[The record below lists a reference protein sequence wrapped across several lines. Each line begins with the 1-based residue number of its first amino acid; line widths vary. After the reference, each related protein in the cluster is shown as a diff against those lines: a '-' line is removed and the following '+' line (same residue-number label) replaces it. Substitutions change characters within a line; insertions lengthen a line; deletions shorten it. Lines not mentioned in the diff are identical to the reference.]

1 MKDVKVNQS
10 KVTTEIEQID
20 SSERINAALLRW
32 INEHGAQGI
41 ITTDEHL
48 RITSWN
54 RWLEVHTNRKS
65 ETVVGRNLL
74 DLFPE
79 LTERKLDTYYRRAL
93 EGQSGVLSQK
103 FHRFLLEMSN
113 SSDEDNEPMYQS
125 VRISPLLEKGFI
137 VGTVTVIEDVTE
149 RVNREAELQRQL
161 EERAHLLAAESI
173 ARNAAESASRRLQH
187 LQMVTDEALAQ
198 MSLDDLLTSSVKAV
212 RSILNAH
219 AAGILLA
226 EPNGDLIVRA
236 TDGLEADL
244 VGVTVPAGTGFSG
257 IVVRERRPQTMK
269 GNFPP
274 SAYTEM
280 MGDRIP
286 EVLCGVPL
294 LVDKRLVGVLNIAIR
309 EAPANSEDDLRFMSL
324 VADRIALAIERISLY
339 ERERNARA
347 QAEEANRLKDQFLAT
362 VSHELRTPLN
372 AILGWARMLTSGRI
386 DEETSKH
393 ALEVIER
400 NARVQA
406 QLIDDLLD
414 VSRIISGKL
423 RLNISPVEPF
433 TIVQLA
439 LDAVRPAAEAKK
451 IELQINFDP
460 HTDTVSGDPDRIQQI
475 IWNLLSNA
483 IKFTPNGGKVTVQ
496 VARESAHIEFIVTD
510 NGQGISEEFLPFV
523 FERFRQADSTA
534 ARTHSGLGLGLA
546 IVRHLTELHGG
557 VVHANSAGVGQGA
570 TFNVRLPIQAP
581 RVQVPPLEN
590 NSTTTEVKTAAFDCP
605 GSLKGLDVLIVDDE
619 NDALE
624 LMKTVLRECGAR
636 TRVARSAAEAL
647 ESIKTAAPDILI
659 SDIEMPNQDGYS
671 LIRAIRASHIGESN
685 SILAIALTAHANEAD
700 RNRALAAG
708 FEIHIRKPVDPVEL
722 VKAMARL
729 IADRNGPVTSSTPV
743 DEQE

>member
-1 MKDVKVNQS
+1 M
-10 KVTTEIEQID
+10 TIEIEQLD
-20 SSERINAALLRW
+20 NSERISAAMLRW

-48 RITSWN
+48 RLTSWN
-54 RWLEVHTNRKS
+54 RWLEVHTNRKA

-103 FHRFLLEMSN
+103 FHRFLLEMS
-113 SSDEDNEPMYQS
+113 SSLDEDNEPMYQS
-125 VRISPLLEKGFI
+125 VRISPLLEKGLV

-149 RVNREAELQRQL
+149 RVKREAELQRQL

-198 MSLDDLLTSSVKAV
+198 MSLDDLLLSSVKAV
-212 RSILNAH
+212 RSILNAD

-226 EPNGDLIVRA
+226 EPNGDLIIRA
-236 TDGLEADL
+236 TDGIDADL
-244 VGVTVPAGTGFSG
+244 VGVTVPAGTSFSG
-257 IVVRERRPQTMK
+257 VVARERRPQTMA
-269 GNFPP
+269 GNFPLSP
-274 SAYTEM
+274 FTESL
-280 MGDRIP
+280 GDRVP
-286 EVLCGVPL
+286 AVLAGVPL
-294 LVDKRLVGVLNIAIR
+294 IVDKRLIGVLSIAIGA
-309 EAPANSEDDLRFMSL
+309 APANSEDDLRFMSL

-339 ERERNARA
+339 ERERSARA

-386 DEETSKH
+386 DEETAKH

-423 RLNISPVEPF
+423 HLNISPIEPLN
-433 TIVQLA
+433 IVQLA
-439 LDAVRPAAEAKK
+439 LDAVRPAAEAKE
-451 IELQINFDP
+451 IELQTNFGP
-460 HTDTVSGDPDRIQQI
+460 ETDGISGDPDRIQQI

-483 IKFTPNGGKVTVQ
+483 IKFTPNGGKVNVQ
-496 VARESAHIEFIVTD
+496 VTRESAHIEFVVTD
-510 NGQGISEEFLPFV
+510 TGQGISEEFLPFV

-534 ARTHSGLGLGLA
+534 ARTHGGLGLGLA

-557 VVHANSAGVGQGA
+557 VVNANSAGVGHGA

-581 RVQVPPLEN
+581 RVQVATVEN
-590 NSTTTEVKTAAFDCP
+590 NSTTNEEKSPAFDCP
-605 GSLKGLDVLIVDDE
+605 GSLEGLDVLIVDDE

-624 LMKTVLRECGAR
+624 LMKTVLRECGAKV
-636 TRVARSAAEAL
+636 RVASSAAEAL
-647 ESIKTAAPDILI
+647 ESIKTMPPDILI

-671 LIRAIRASHIGESN
+671 LIRTIRTLPVQESQG
-685 SILAIALTAHANEAD
+685 ILAIALTAHANETD
-700 RNRALAAG
+700 RNKALAAG
-708 FEIHIRKPVDPVEL
+708 FQIHIRKPVDPAEL
-722 VKAMARL
+722 VEAMAGL
-729 IADRNGPVTSSTPV
+729 IAGRDGQVTSPNLV
-743 DEQE
+743 DE

>member
-1 MKDVKVNQS
+1 M
-10 KVTTEIEQID
+10 
-20 SSERINAALLRW
+20 LRW

-48 RITSWN
+48 RLTSWN
-54 RWLEVHTNRKS
+54 RWLEVHTNRKA

-103 FHRFLLEMSN
+103 FHRFLLEMS
-113 SSDEDNEPMYQS
+113 SSLDEDNEPMYQS
-125 VRISPLLEKGFI
+125 VRISPLLEKGLV

-149 RVNREAELQRQL
+149 RVKREAELQRQL

-198 MSLDDLLTSSVKAV
+198 MSLDDLLLSSVKAV
-212 RSILNAH
+212 RSILNAD

-226 EPNGDLIVRA
+226 EPNGDLIIRA
-236 TDGLEADL
+236 TDGIDADL
-244 VGVTVPAGTGFSG
+244 VGVTVPAGTSFSG
-257 IVVRERRPQTMK
+257 VVARERRPQTMA
-269 GNFPP
+269 GNFPLSP
-274 SAYTEM
+274 FTESL
-280 MGDRIP
+280 GDRVP
-286 EVLCGVPL
+286 AVLAGVPL
-294 LVDKRLVGVLNIAIR
+294 IVDKRLIGVLSIAIGA
-309 EAPANSEDDLRFMSL
+309 APANSEDDLRFMSL

-339 ERERNARA
+339 ERERSARA

-386 DEETSKH
+386 DEETAKH

-423 RLNISPVEPF
+423 HLNISPIEPLN
-433 TIVQLA
+433 IVQLA
-439 LDAVRPAAEAKK
+439 LDAVRPAAEAKE
-451 IELQINFDP
+451 IELQTNFGP
-460 HTDTVSGDPDRIQQI
+460 ETDGISGDPDRIQQI

-483 IKFTPNGGKVTVQ
+483 IKFTPNGGKVNVQ
-496 VARESAHIEFIVTD
+496 VTRESAHIEFVVTD
-510 NGQGISEEFLPFV
+510 TGQGISEEFLPFV

-534 ARTHSGLGLGLA
+534 ARTHGGLGLGLA

-557 VVHANSAGVGQGA
+557 VVNANSAGVGHGA

-581 RVQVPPLEN
+581 RVQVATVEN
-590 NSTTTEVKTAAFDCP
+590 NSTTNEEKSPAFDCP
-605 GSLKGLDVLIVDDE
+605 GSLEGLDVLIVDDE

-624 LMKTVLRECGAR
+624 LMKTVLRECGAKV
-636 TRVARSAAEAL
+636 RVASSAAEAL
-647 ESIKTAAPDILI
+647 ESIKTMPPDILI

-671 LIRAIRASHIGESN
+671 LIRTIRTLPVQESQG
-685 SILAIALTAHANEAD
+685 ILAIALTAHANETD
-700 RNRALAAG
+700 RNKALAAG
-708 FEIHIRKPVDPVEL
+708 FQIHIRKPVDPAEL
-722 VKAMARL
+722 VEAMAGL
-729 IADRNGPVTSSTPV
+729 IAGRDGQVTSPNLV
-743 DEQE
+743 DE